1 METKPIAPLP
11 VRDKQTQGSSDCQQ
25 DIEARGP
32 TNTQTARPNGDNN
45 GALEGDVGVATKNG
59 EEEPDTLE
67 GTAEVTVAKKKKKRN
82 KKSRGKNK
90 GSGFEEY
97 VADGPITVAE
107 YEENKNRY
115 DRSLPAKQRLETAIQ
130 RFQAKRS
137 MDSDRRSVFTKYM
150 SYGGVDVG
158 PKMFEGNDQ
167 RDLMDKDAEDILTAT
182 AQASVPENRVGW
194 AVDFEAVA
202 KGFLSSVLPLYIGL
216 ETEALVDMAT
226 GTIRNFLNYI
236 LLHDVCPEYTENILA
251 ARAVCDTAKVE
262 LWKAQQT
269 NCWAPGHF
277 NMACSTLFGGYFYG
291 FYTGGQ
297 EWSNEVGA
305 EGMEDS
311 VARKVVKFA
320 LAGAGSYE
328 QAVRF
333 RDLANSNELKATCV
347 DENGFEVT
355 AIAPVDGNVRDFY
368 KQHAPDLQP
377 IGKLRAKPWRNPGL
391 SEEDLPPGQVCGTEP
406 SSPSVADEYEFF
418 VDESMLQFCFV
429 GMKVDTTVWELN
441 CGLHYF
447 DNVMAIYCSFYTIL
461 LNESMIGWKEPR
473 DLRGD
478 DEVWYN
484 PGAAKGED
492 DGAAGASEEVDGDD

>member
-1 METKPIAPLP
+1 METNPISSLP
-11 VRDKQTQGSSDCQQ
+11 VRHKQTQGGSDCQQ
-25 DIEARGP
+25 DIEP
-32 TNTQTARPNGDNN
+32 SDKTNTQTAHPNGENN
-45 GALEGDVGVATKNG
+45 NILNVDECVATKNG
-59 EEEPDTLE
+59 EEEAHALDE
-67 GTAEVTVAKKKKKRN
+67 IAEVSVAKKKKKKRN

-97 VADGPITVAE
+97 AADGPITVAE
-107 YEENKNRY
+107 YEENKSRY
-115 DRSLPAKQRLETAIQ
+115 DRRLETAIQ

-137 MDSDRRSVFTKYM
+137 MDSDRRNVFMKYM

-158 PKMFEGNDQ
+158 PKMFGGNDQ
-167 RDLMDKDAEDILTAT
+167 HDLRDKNAEDILIAT

-216 ETEALVDMAT
+216 ETEALVNMAT

-262 LWKAQQT
+262 LWKAQQA
-269 NCWAPGHF
+269 NCWAPGNF

-297 EWSNEVGA
+297 EWSKEVGA

-333 RDLANSNELKATCV
+333 RDVANSNELKATCV

-355 AIAPVDGNVRDFY
+355 AIAPVDSEVRDFY

-377 IGKLRAKPWRNPGL
+377 VGKLRAKPWCNPGL
-391 SEEDLPPGQVCGTEP
+391 PEEDVPPGQICETEP
-406 SSPSVADEYEFF
+406 SPLERHEYEFF
-418 VDESMLQFCFV
+418 VDESVLRFCFV
-429 GMKVDTTVWELN
+429 GMKVDTSVWELN

-447 DNVMAIYCSFYTIL
+447 DNVMAVYCSFYTIL

-478 DEVWYN
+478 DEVWQN
-484 PGAAKGED
+484 PGATED
-492 DGAAGASEEVDGDD
+492 EDGAEAGASENVEGDD

>member
-1 METKPIAPLP
+1 METQPIAPLP

-25 DIEARGP
+25 DIESSGP
-32 TNTQTARPNGDNN
+32 INTPTARPSGGDNDV
-45 GALEGDVGVATKNG
+45 LKVDEGLATQKG
-59 EEEPDTLE
+59 GEEPDTLE
-67 GTAEVTVAKKKKKRN
+67 EIAE
-82 KKSRGKNK
+82 

-107 YEENKNRY
+107 YEQNKNRY
-115 DRSLPAKQRLETAIQ
+115 DRRLETAIQ

-137 MDSDRRSVFTKYM
+137 MDSDRRSVFIKYM

-167 RDLMDKDAEDILTAT
+167 RDLRDKDAEEILTAR

-194 AVDFEAVA
+194 VVDFDAVA

-216 ETEALVDMAT
+216 ETKALVDMAT

-251 ARAVCDTAKVE
+251 ARAVCDRAKVE
-262 LWKAQQT
+262 LWKAQQA
-269 NCWAPGHF
+269 NCWAPGNF
-277 NMACSTLFGGYFYG
+277 NMACSTLFAGYFYG

-297 EWSNEVGA
+297 EWSKEVGA
-305 EGMEDS
+305 EGMEDN

-347 DENGFEVT
+347 DENGFEVI
-355 AIAPVDGNVRDFY
+355 AIAPVDSDVRDFY
-368 KQHAPDLQP
+368 KQHAPDLEP
-377 IGKLRAKPWRNPGL
+377 VGKLRAKPWRNPRL
-391 SEEDLPPGQVCGTEP
+391 PEEDLPRGQICGIQP

-429 GMKVDTTVWELN
+429 GMKVDTSVWELN

-447 DNVMAIYCSFYTIL
+447 DNVMAVHCSFYTIL

-478 DEVWYN
+478 DEVWHN
-484 PGAAKGED
+484 PSAAEAED
-492 DGAAGASEEVDGDD
+492 GGAAGASEKG